1 MEKHVEVTE
10 VDDSDEVEIV
20 ENPLRKVRHTEE
32 VVALPRWGWH
42 EQPTTD
48 YAKEFVAIFRGM

>member
-1 MEKHVEVTE
+1 MEKRVEVTE
-10 VDDSDEVEIV
+10 VDDSDGVEIV
-20 ENPLRKVRHTEE
+20 ENPVRKVRHVEE
-32 VVALPRWGWH
+32 IVALPRWGWH